1 MDVPRHRQLPMDPRG
16 MSRTDGR
23 GGESQAGRSHG
34 SRAQV
39 ALRWHDSCDILP
51 LGTEKGGDAVL
62 PHERSTNQVLSVVAI
77 PAAAESLALLL
88 RLVGL
93 QAEAAFDG
101 PSALRTAAWFLPH
114 ACVSDINMPGMD
126 GFELARRLRAWAES
140 RPLLLIALTARTTE

>member
-1 MDVPRHRQLPMDPRG
+1 M
-16 MSRTDGR
+16 
-23 GGESQAGRSHG
+23 
-34 SRAQV
+34 
-39 ALRWHDSCDILP
+39 
-51 LGTEKGGDAVL
+51 L
-62 PHERSTNQVLSVVAI
+62 PHERSTNRVLCVDDNHD
-77 PAAAESLALLL
+77 AAESLALLL

-140 RPLLLIALTARTTE
+140 RPLLLIALTARTTEDDRRRSLEAGFDVHLNKPADSEEVVRLVVAFGSRRTVSEEPLEADPPLIVPAR